1 MVGDGSDFL
10 STAGAWPVCNASW
23 SRHLASVVLPR
34 NDAGLQ
40 HRDGPRLRHDG
51 SGIRFNRCA
60 QRHLSPSR
68 ISSKCSPLRGFSR
81 QLSLLGQEDSGS
93 TSERHRNR
101 LRERI
106 YDVIR
111 RRYKRVG
118 GILNQCRMATAHR
131 MPTDARFDRLSIGG
145 VGLRIGLSD
154 PSHFIRQCRKHLGM
168 TPGKLRGQRESWSVD
183 LLSRSQVRIAA
194 R

>member
-23 SRHLASVVLPR
+23 PRHLASVVLPR

-40 HRDGPRLRHDG
+40 HRDGPRLWHDG
-51 SGIRFNRCA
+51 SGIRFNRGA

-81 QLSLLGQEDSGS
+81 QLSPLGQEDSGS
-93 TSERHRNR
+93 TSERHRNT
-101 LRERI
+101 LHERI

-111 RRYKRVG
+111 QRYKRVG

-131 MPTDARFDRLSIGG
+131 MLTDARFDRPSIA
-145 VGLRIGLSD
+145 
-154 PSHFIRQCRKHLGM
+154 K
-168 TPGKLRGQRESWSVD
+168 
-183 LLSRSQVRIAA
+183 A
-194 R
+194 RAWTYS